1 MPKRGKKIMIYARA
15 LFHLVAADNFAL
27 RRVVR
32 RRRPPARTL
41 RARAFKTID
50 IIRISDRLHWYCPT
64 EANSGNRQFFE
75 NYTLSQIIDNS
86 SSFPIK
92 KMTCSETS
100 FKTI

>member
-1 MPKRGKKIMIYARA
+1 MIYARA

-50 IIRISDRLHWYCPT
+50 IIRISDRLH
-64 EANSGNRQFFE
+64 
-75 NYTLSQIIDNS
+75 
-86 SSFPIK
+86 
-92 KMTCSETS
+92 
-100 FKTI
+100 